1 MGRKDRARTD
11 ETASLGESQR
21 PDEAAAWE
29 PATADSATDPAE
41 ADVYAIVSA
50 VLDVRARLHSIHERI
65 AADTELPPRDGTSEG
80 GYLAKALLAAGGRL
94 TDREGHL
101 LRQVLSPKAP
111 THATSDPD
119 LNAAAGPVVTLILG
133 MLEQGRKGPERGEGE
148 LARIAMVWPRH
159 RTKASCDAEMAALSS
174 DDEQARRLAD
184 EASHWDRLGKAQER
198 LRKAQERQAPRPEA
212 PGPERELQHP
222 ADVVHKREGEF
233 AVDEHGQ
240 ELPVS

>member
-1 MGRKDRARTD
+1 MGRKDRVKTD
-11 ETASLGESQR
+11 ETAALGESER
-21 PDEAAAWE
+21 PDETAAWE
-29 PATADSATDPAE
+29 SAPTDSATDPAE
-41 ADVYAIVSA
+41 ADVYALVSA

-94 TDREGHL
+94 TDREGHV

-133 MLEQGRKGPERGEGE
+133 MLEQGRKAPDRGEGE
-148 LARIAMVWPRH
+148 LARIAKVWPRH
-159 RTKASCDAEMAALSS
+159 RTKASCDAEMAALSR

-184 EASHWDRLGKAQER
+184 ESSHWDRLSKAQER
-198 LRKAQERQAPRPEA
+198 LRKAQERPAPPPEA
-212 PGPERELQHP
+212 PRAEHETQHP

-233 AVDEHGQ
+233 TVDERGQ
-240 ELPVS
+240 EHAVS